1 MQCDFLRC
9 KLAAGQHVAINDHY
23 RSEGERGAPCE
34 RRLDLHLGAAPLG
47 ADPTFLVLPRWDD
60 RRMPSQERV
69 PAGIGCL
76 STVVGLVVLAGVV
89 VLVFFV
95 GFIALVVVAALVVV
109 GLIVWA
115 VDRLLLALS
124 PKRRARREAA
134 QRAVTWRFGGMS
146 TGAGPFGGAVPGEV
160 IDTTATDTSSDQI
173 DRWPSGDDPDQIG
186 PA

>member
-1 MQCDFLRC
+1 
-9 KLAAGQHVAINDHY
+9 
-23 RSEGERGAPCE
+23 
-34 RRLDLHLGAAPLG
+34 
-47 ADPTFLVLPRWDD
+47 
-60 RRMPSQERV
+60 MPSQERV

-89 VLVFFV
+89 VLVFFI
-95 GFIALVVVAALVVV
+95 GFIALAVVAALVVI

-134 QRAVTWRFGGMS
+134 QRAVIWRFGGMPP
-146 TGAGPFGGAVPGEV
+146 GAGPVGGTVPGEI
-160 IDTTATDTSSDQI
+160 IDTTATDSSTDL
-173 DRWPSGDDPDQIG
+173 WPPGDDPDQLG

>member
-1 MQCDFLRC
+1 M
-9 KLAAGQHVAINDHY
+9 
-23 RSEGERGAPCE
+23 S
-34 RRLDLHLGAAPLG
+34 
-47 ADPTFLVLPRWDD
+47 
-60 RRMPSQERV
+60 SQERA

-95 GFIALVVVAALVVV
+95 GVIALAVVAALVVV

-124 PKRRARREAA
+124 PRRRARREAA
-134 QRAVTWRFGGMS
+134 QRAVTWRFGGTS

-160 IDTTATDTSSDQI
+160 IDTTATEASAGPVDG
-173 DRWPSGDDPDQIG
+173 WPSGDDPDQIG